1 MNYNQINLDNY
12 NVDKPFV
19 NFLTLYQNQYVNK
32 VLNTVGKLSRKNN
45 STIKSITTIIED
57 FFLSP
62 KYDNVLDIIKF
73 KK

>member
-1 MNYNQINLDNY
+1 MNYNKVNLDNY
-12 NVDKPFV
+12 NIDKTFV

-32 VLNTVGKLSRKNN
+32 VLNTVKLSQKNN
-45 STIKSITTIIED
+45 NTRKSITTIIED

-73 KK
+73 NK

>member
-1 MNYNQINLDNY
+1 MNYKQINLDNY